1 MKKLFGKLQL
11 DRSLIR
17 PIAYQVFTRFLIGLC
32 IALLAVFLI
41 FGSTEVPQRGAALL
55 IAAAL
60 SIAMAWA
67 AWLRL
72 DGVKLMRFDRK
83 LFRRKK
89 SPERAFGDMID
100 HVDEP
105 VTTFEEL
112 SDEEKDLAL
121 LISNLITT
129 ALFALGTLVF

>member
-1 MKKLFGKLQL
+1 MKKLFGKLRL

-100 HVDEP
+100 YVDEP
-105 VTTFEEL
+105 IVTWEDL
-112 SDEEKDLAL
+112 DDEEKDSSLVV
-121 LISNLITT
+121 SNLIC
-129 ALFALGTLVF
+129 AVLFAAGSLI